1 MTDLRCY
8 VPRLDCQP
16 ADACPDIAEI
26 DSYKLTVIYVVFKLL
41 RLVIR

>member
-26 DSYKLTVIYVVFKLL
+26 DGYKIDSDIRCLQALTP
-41 RLVIR
+41 RD